1 MVKRRLLHDSDAE
14 RVELLQDELI
24 LFNKPLIILG
34 EAGMG
39 KSHLLDWLK
48 AFPGYA
54 YCTARQPD

>member
-1 MVKRRLLHDSDAE
+1 MVKRRLWHDSDDG
-14 RVELLQDELI
+14 RVEILQDELI
-24 LFNKPLIILG
+24 PFNKPLIILG